1 VSFSRL
7 SSLSLL
13 SPSLFFS
20 FAALLILI
28 SSCFDSFA
36 TQVEVSPPR
45 LLCTVASERASARA
59 SSPAMAMEFLPSHFA
74 LSPPAGVRDGVK
86 EDAEGVEDGENE
98 VLFAEFLE
106 SEVLGHDADDPALPE
121 VYFLHGLLVP
131 CFSVSI

>member
-1 VSFSRL
+1 MCLSRL

-20 FAALLILI
+20 FAALLILV

-36 TQVEVSPPR
+36 TLEVSPPR
-45 LLCTVASERASARA
+45 LLRTVASERASARA
-59 SSPAMAMEFLPSHFA
+59 SSPATAMEFLPSRFPF
-74 LSPPAGVRDGVK
+74 SPPAGVRDGVK
-86 EDAEGVEDGENE
+86 EDAEAVEDGENE

-106 SEVLGHDADDPALPE
+106 SEVLGHDADDPPLPE

-131 CFSVSI
+131 YFSVSI